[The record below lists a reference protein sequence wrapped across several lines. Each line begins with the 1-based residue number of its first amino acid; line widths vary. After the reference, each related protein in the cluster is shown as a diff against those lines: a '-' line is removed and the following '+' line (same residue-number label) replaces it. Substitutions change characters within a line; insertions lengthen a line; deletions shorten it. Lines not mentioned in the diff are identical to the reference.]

1 MEIAIVY
8 EDNQILVCIK
18 PQNVPSQADSSKDMD
33 MLTLVKQ
40 HIKQR
45 YHKLGNVYVG
55 LVHRLDR
62 VTGGLMVFAKTSKAA
77 KRLSEQIARH
87 EMQKSYL
94 AICKGVLKDDKGKL
108 IDYLKKDNKTNLVK
122 IVSKTTPFSKRAE
135 LDYVVLSKKN
145 YLNLVEINLHTG
157 RSHQIRVQ
165 LKNAGAPIFG
175 DHRYAGAK
183 EGNLVLWA
191 YKLCFI
197 HPTKKEKMTFIY
209 FPPNDK
215 PWNYFQKEIDNKK

>member
-1 MEIAIVY
+1 MVNIVY
-8 EDNQILVCIK
+8 EDNHILVCVK
-18 PQNVPSQADSSKDMD
+18 PQNIPSQEDESGDAD
-33 MLTLVKQ
+33 MLSIVKNY
-40 HIKQR
+40 IKEKYQ
-45 YHKLGNVYVG
+45 KPGNVYVG

-77 KRLSEQIARH
+77 KRLSEEIVSH

-94 AICKGVLKDDKGKL
+94 AVCNGYLKKDEDKL
-108 IDYLKKDNKTNLVK
+108 VDYLKKDSKNNLVK
-122 IVSKTTPFSKRAE
+122 IVSKTTPFAKRAE
-135 LDYVVLSKKN
+135 LDYTVLSKKDN
-145 YLNLVEINLHTG
+145 LSLVEINLHTG

-183 EGNLVLWA
+183 QGNLALWA

-209 FPPNDK
+209 FPPDEK
-215 PWNYFQKEIDNKK
+215 PWNYFEKEINNKK